1 VKSTIAHYLQVTIII
16 IFQTIATKRKFSS
29 KSMEPVAIATNSKTI
44 EKQLNHVVLKT
55 KESSEK
61 PAARDKRQRIRFAVY
76 KRETNPA
83 PPQIPLSLAAN
94 PNSKFKSS

>member
-1 VKSTIAHYLQVTIII
+1 VAHYLQVTIII
-16 IFQTIATKRKFSS
+16 IFQTITTKRKLSS

-61 PAARDKRQRIRFAVY
+61 PEARDKRQRLRFAVY
-76 KRETNPA
+76 KSGTNPD
-83 PPQIPLSLAAN
+83 PPQN
-94 PNSKFKSS
+94 PTFTRRESK